1 MIKYRTARTDWAFTD
16 AEGCEWHEFPH
27 GERSWGMVGY
37 GPSEAMAEDCWVER
51 EDCSVTVSPDAL
63 VTTDGDWP
71 LDALMAVLARA
82 VQWFDNGGN
91 MPEGTTA
98 LPRKR
103 VDSDDEDE
111 PADDAEEAP

>member
-1 MIKYRTARTDWAFTD
+1 MSEYRTVRTNWVFTD

-37 GPSEAMAEDCWVER
+37 GPSEAMVDDCGER
-51 EDCSVTVSPDAL
+51 EDCSVTVSRYAV

-71 LDALMAVLARA
+71 LDALIAVLTRA

-91 MPEGTTA
+91 MPEGTVV
-98 LPRKR
+98 LPRER
-103 VDSDDEDE
+103 VGSDEEDE
-111 PADDAEEAP
+111 PADDAEAAS